1 MHFSP
6 YHKKPTW
13 QKFLAGMFFGAV
25 VAYTVFTF
33 MYGKMYESLLAKNI
47 QLHADI
53 ATLTKQY
60 DALIEQKEK
69 LEQTM
74 PYTIGSTEVHFTN
87 EKQFQQDALIQ
98 HQLTNMIKKELETF
112 IGKPVQSVA
121 ENDTLLI
128 KLIENNVYTIDDL
141 TFELQV
147 KKLFIYEK
155 LTLFIQLK
163 KVN

>member
-1 MHFSP
+1 MPDHLALHSL
-6 YHKKPTW
+6 PTRRSSD
-13 QKFLAGMFFGAV
+13 L
-25 VAYTVFTF
+25 
-33 MYGKMYESLLAKNI
+33 
-47 QLHADI
+47 I

-74 PYTIGSTEVHFTN
+74 PYTIGSTEVRFTN

-147 KKLFIYEK
+147 KKLFMYEK
-155 LTLFIQLK
+155 LTLCIQLK